1 MEVDNHMCQKSN
13 TRLRNKAMDKS
24 KLEEVKLQVQNLGEE
39 WQCPYYYIRFSGTDS
54 TCQTNNPIA
63 LTFFIHSC

>member
-24 KLEEVKLQVQNLGEE
+24 KLEKGETTGSELG
-39 WQCPYYYIRFSGTDS
+39 
-54 TCQTNNPIA
+54 
-63 LTFFIHSC
+63 